1 MLEFKPTSWSID
13 NKTTIFV
20 ITVLI
25 AIFGFTA
32 YNKIAKELFPEIV
45 IPTIYVGTAYPGTSP
60 EDIESLVTRKI
71 EKQLKSI
78 SGIKKVTSTSIQD
91 YSTIIAEFST
101 DVKVEY
107 ALGQVKDAVDKAKPE
122 LPNDLPSDPQ
132 IQEINFSEAPVLFIN
147 ISGEYDLNQLKEFAE
162 EAKDRLE
169 QLGEI
174 TRVDLV
180 GALER
185 EVQINVD
192 MYKLQAAKVTLQDI
206 ERAIASENV
215 TISGGIVE
223 MNNMDRTVRVMGEFN
238 SLDDLDDIVVSS
250 LPGAPVYIK
259 DIATIIDSQKERE
272 SFARLDG
279 KNVITLNV
287 IKRSGENLIET
298 IDGVKEVLAKM
309 DRTIFPADLD
319 IVLTGDQSKQTRN
332 TLKDLFNSIIIG
344 FILVALVL
352 MFFMGITNAI
362 FVGLAVPLSMMLAF
376 IFMPTIGFTFNMVVL
391 FSFLLALGIIVDNA
405 IVVVEN
411 TYRIIQEENLPPKEA
426 AKKAAGQVFKPV
438 LAGTLT
444 TLAPFVPLAFWP
456 GMVGKFMFYL
466 PITLIITLI
475 ASLIVAFIINP
486 VFAVSFMKKEKLGSG
501 LPPVKYYKM
510 GIIALGI
517 LGILFHLGGSHG
529 TGNFL
534 LFLILLVTLNRYVTR
549 KLIRRFQ
556 LKFIPKLID
565 KYRSVLEW
573 VLIKKRPV
581 WLLLSSV
588 VLLFALFIGIGIK
601 QPKVEFFPSSDPNFV
616 YVYLTMP
623 VGTDLNVTNETTK
636 SIEKKVNQVLGEN
649 NPIVESVIANV
660 GVGAGDPMSGDRT
673 VTPHKGKVSIAFV
686 EFPDRNGISTID
698 MLDSI
703 RNAVKGI
710 PGAEIKVDKEQ
721 NGPPTG
727 KPINIEIIGED
738 LDEMVDASRRLQAY
752 LEGLN
757 ISGIEELSSDFESG
771 KPEVIVDI
779 DRVRAARVGLSTAQI
794 GTELRTAIF
803 GKEISKFRDKE
814 EEYPIQL
821 RYNADQRNID
831 DLMNLKI
838 TFRDMNMGG
847 IIKQIPLSAV
857 ASVRYENNFGGIK
870 RKNLK
875 RIISL
880 SSNVTTGFTP
890 NEVVS
895 KIEASFAD
903 FDKPEGISI
912 KMTGEQEDQK
922 ETMDFLGFAMLISIG
937 LIFIILVAQF
947 NSLSQTFIILSGIVL
962 SIIGVLAGFLLLDMN
977 LVIVMTGIGVVA
989 LAGIVVNNGIL
1000 LVEFTNTLR
1009 EQGVPV
1015 KKALIEAGRIRLSPV
1030 LLTAVSTMLG
1040 LFPMAFG
1047 FNINFETLFT
1057 SFDPQIYFGGDNL
1070 AFWGPLSWTIIFGLS
1085 FSTFLTL
1092 ILVPA
1097 MYLIVHRI
1105 KLKFQR
1111 KRHKFL
1117 LNNK

>member
-1 MLEFKPTSWSID
+1 MKEFKPSSWSID

-25 AIFGFTA
+25 AIFGLTA

-60 EDIESLVTRKI
+60 EDIETLVTRKI
-71 EKQLKSI
+71 EKELKSI

-91 YSTIIAEFST
+91 FSTIIAEFST
-101 DVKVEY
+101 DVKVDY
-107 ALGQVKDAVDKAKPE
+107 ALGQVKDAVDKSKPE
-122 LPNDLPSDPQ
+122 LPTDLPRDPQ

-147 ISGEYDLNQLKEFAE
+147 ISGEYDLNQLKQFAE

-169 QLGEI
+169 QINEI

-192 MYKLQAAKVTLQDI
+192 MYKMQAAKVTLQDI
-206 ERAIASENV
+206 ERAIASENI

-223 MNNMDRTVRVMGEFN
+223 MNNMDRTVRVMGEFK
-238 SLDDLDDIVVSS
+238 SLDDLEDIVVSS
-250 LPGAPVYIK
+250 LPGAPVYVK

-298 IDGVKEVLAKM
+298 VDKVKEVLVTL
-309 DRTIFPADLD
+309 DGTVFPKDLE

-332 TLKDLFNSIIIG
+332 TLKDLLNSIVIG
-344 FILVALVL
+344 FVLVALVL

-376 IFMPTIGFTFNMVVL
+376 IFMPSIGFTFNMVVL

-486 VFAVSFMKKEKLGSG
+486 VFAVSFMKKEKAGSG
-501 LPPVKYYKM
+501 LPPVRYYKM
-510 GIIALGI
+510 GIIALGV
-517 LGILFHLGGSHG
+517 LGLLFHLGGSHG

-556 LKFIPKLID
+556 LNFIPKLID
-565 KYRSVLEW
+565 KYRQLLEW
-573 VLIKKRPV
+573 VLSKRRPT

-588 VLLFALFIGIGIK
+588 LLLFLLFIGMGIK

-623 VGTDLNVTNETTK
+623 VGTDLNVTDGITK
-636 SIEKKVNQVLGEN
+636 QIEEKVNKVLGEN

-660 GVGAGDPMSGDRT
+660 GVGAGDPMAGDRT
-673 VTPHKGKVSIAFV
+673 VTPHKGKVSVAFV
-686 EFPDRNGISTID
+686 EFPERNGVSTID

-703 RNAVKGI
+703 RNAVQGI
-710 PGAEIKVDKEQ
+710 PGAEIKVEKEQ

-738 LDEMVDASRRLQAY
+738 LTEMVDASRRLQAY

-757 ISGIEELSSDFESG
+757 IPGVEELSSDFEFG

-803 GKEISKFRDKE
+803 GKEISKYRDKE
-814 EEYPIQL
+814 DEYPIQL

-880 SSNVTTGFTP
+880 SSNVTTGYTP

-922 ETMDFLGFAMLISIG
+922 ETMDFLSFAMLLSIG

-947 NSLSQTFIILSGIVL
+947 NSLSQTFIILSGIIL
-962 SIIGVLAGFLLLDMN
+962 SIIGVLAGFLLMDMN

-1009 EQGVPV
+1009 EQGMPV
-1015 KKALIEAGRIRLSPV
+1015 KKAIIEAGRIRLSPV

-1057 SFDPQIYFGGDNL
+1057 SLDPQIYFGGDNL

-1097 MYLIVHRI
+1097 MYLIVHKI
-1105 KLKFQR
+1105 KLKFER